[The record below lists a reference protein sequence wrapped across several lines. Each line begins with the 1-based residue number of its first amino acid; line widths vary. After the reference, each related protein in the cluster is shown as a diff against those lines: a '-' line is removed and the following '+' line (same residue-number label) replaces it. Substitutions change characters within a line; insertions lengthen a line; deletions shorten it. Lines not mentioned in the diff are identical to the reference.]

1 MSKPERPTGV
11 GDLGALLAAKGLVRT
26 AGSHD
31 TPAPPA
37 PVRDAVD
44 VSASPKLVL
53 RIERK
58 GHGGKTTTILEGLVG
73 SEKALDEFARD
84 LKRGLGVGVSVEE
97 ERLVV
102 QGDQRDRLKAFL
114 EARGAKRIV

>member
-11 GDLGALLAAKGLVRT
+11 GDLGALLAARGLVRSAT
-26 AGSHD
+26 AHD
-31 TPAPPA
+31 VPATPA

-58 GHGGKTTTILEGLVG
+58 GHGGKTTTVLEGLVG
-73 SEKALDEFARD
+73 SEAALDEFARD
-84 LKRGLGVGVSVEE
+84 LKRGLGVGVSVDEA
-97 ERLVV
+97 RLVV
-102 QGDQRDRLKAFL
+102 QGDQRDRLRAFL
-114 EARGAKRIV
+114 EARGARRIV